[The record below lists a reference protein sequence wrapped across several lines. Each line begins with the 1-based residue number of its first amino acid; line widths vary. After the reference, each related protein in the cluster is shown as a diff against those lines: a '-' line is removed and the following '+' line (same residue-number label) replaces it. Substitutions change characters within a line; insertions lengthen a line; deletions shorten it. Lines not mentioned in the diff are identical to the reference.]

1 MSPPA
6 ATYMRPG
13 AGLYYIKVA
22 GTSALARHRYHIHLV
37 RSLLD
42 EAHQGTLI
50 PLQYMEV
57 LHLYRWYTHTHTPH
71 RSGADGMKL
80 KVRWQWKW
88 NEHYLT
94 RTRRG
99 ERKRRGTERTPTR
112 HTWPRTGKP
121 WKGKGKEKRRPTDN
135 GTRPAEGGEGR
146 KRLNQPHTARTYA
159 YLSTR
164 RTQPTWRGEN
174 ARTHEIRDPWG
185 TS

>member
-57 LHLYRWYTHTHTPH
+57 LHLYRWYTHTHAPPQ
-71 RSGADGMKL
+71 RG
-80 KVRWQWKW
+80 RW
-88 NEHYLT
+88 NEIESEMT
-94 RTRRG
+94 M
-99 ERKRRGTERTPTR
+99 KM
-112 HTWPRTGKP
+112 K
-121 WKGKGKEKRRPTDN
+121 
-135 GTRPAEGGEGR
+135 
-146 KRLNQPHTARTYA
+146 
-159 YLSTR
+159 
-164 RTQPTWRGEN
+164 
-174 ARTHEIRDPWG
+174 
-185 TS
+185 